1 MKLPTYAAL
10 FLVTSFLAA
19 CGGSDSPT
27 APGNGGDTPE
37 PRSIKDDPSFANDIQ
52 EIFDRRGCSS
62 SSCHGAAKSAG
73 MDLRKGAARSNL
85 VGVTSTGDPTQTRV
99 IPGDAQNSYIVM
111 KLEGR
116 QTAGSRMPL
125 GGAPLDNV
133 DLTNI
138 KNWINKGAKA
148 N

>member
-1 MKLPTYAAL
+1 MKRSTYAAL
-10 FLVTSFLAA
+10 VLVTSLLAA
-19 CGGSDSPT
+19 CGGSDGPT
-27 APGNGGDTPE
+27 APDNGGGG
-37 PRSIKDDPSFANDIQ
+37 
-52 EIFDRRGCSS
+52 DRPAP
-62 SSCHGAAKSAG
+62 SCHGAARSAG

-125 GGAPLDNV
+125 GGAPLDNI